1 MENKEM
7 NEIIRA
13 ELAKIEKGSRNE
25 GNLLKY
31 IYLTMRAEEIIENLP
46 RIGSSRAKDEE
57 TYRWRYASNEAKWA
71 ETLVLQGKSIDLQR
85 LVSLIEDLER
95 VAPAK
100 FAEKQ
105 AELEELRIQRDFTRA
120 NYYMKIADYER
131 IMKERK
137 EIEAMDFDLSD
148 LKISVAEIA
157 KLIKG
162 MKEENKI
169 AFWKKYFEA
178 AAEYIVSAEAAEKEL
193 KGSIFGE

>member
-31 IYLTMRAEEIIENLP
+31 IYLTIRAEEIIENLP

-85 LVSLIEDLER
+85 IVSLIEDLER
-95 VAPAK
+95 VAPTK
-100 FAEKQ
+100 FSEKQ

-157 KLIKG
+157 KLVKG

-193 KGSIFGE
+193 KGSTFGE